1 MPDALP
7 VPAPVPAPMADALP
21 AADDLLTLR
30 QVAKR
35 INSTIRYVRQVR
47 QSGALPVIRLSPRRL
62 RVRPED
68 LERFIEERRARVAR
82 PRAVR

>member
-1 MPDALP
+1 MPDARP
-7 VPAPVPAPMADALP
+7 VPAPAPAPMADALP

-82 PRAVR
+82 PRAAR